1 MRGAVECG
9 WAIAA
14 LILPSAITIARLYT
28 TFNSEGAGARTD
40 DNVLFA
46 KLNDF
51 YLGGC
56 TFPWSFKVLSCF
68 NTQATR
74 KTSPPL

>member
-1 MRGAVECG
+1 MRRALECI

-14 LILPSAITIARLYT
+14 LILPSAITIAGPYFTT
-28 TFNSEGAGARTD
+28 TFNREGARARTD

-51 YLGGC
+51 YLGGGVYI
-56 TFPWSFKVLSCF
+56 SLVI
-68 NTQATR
+68 
-74 KTSPPL
+74 